1 MRPIVLASRIQ
12 CQQPKTD
19 KLSLALIED
28 LNFFEPE
35 GAEENVE
42 SFAGMLDDLNNG
54 DTLPRLS

>member
-1 MRPIVLASRIQ
+1 MQ